1 MNAKIEKQFFDNF
14 LKFFHQAEERRRW
27 NIERDIPW
35 DQVNRQTSETMAQIV
50 ESFSAVEMYLPD
62 YTAKMLHMIRRSRG
76 RAWFQANWGYEESK
90 HSLTLDRWLIASG
103 NRTSEQM
110 EAFADSLLGEEWE
123 LPFDHPR
130 QMIVYTMIQEL
141 ATWVNYTKL
150 RETAQQE
157 GDAALTKALQF
168 IARDE
173 AVHYDFFRKGV
184 KMFLEHERDETI
196 ADIAYVFDHF
206 QMPARYQIP
215 DYEERAKQIA
225 AAGIYSARDY
235 VKRVKRPIIEDLG
248 LEEEFAKRKNLPDK
262 EESAPILT
270 DPMTKTPVQRLAGV
284 DPKEVRARKK
294 EAGRNGAGAASEPSV
309 PAD

>member
-1 MNAKIEKQFFDNF
+1 MNAKIEKQFFENF

-35 DQVNRQTSETMAQIV
+35 DKANGQTSERTAKII

-62 YTAKMLHMIRRSRG
+62 YTSKMMHMIRRSRG

-103 NRTSEQM
+103 NRTPEQM
-110 EAFADSLLGEEWE
+110 EAFADELLGEEWE

-130 QMIVYTMIQEL
+130 QMIIYTMIQEL

-150 RETAQQE
+150 REQAQQE
-157 GDAALTKALQF
+157 GDEALVKLLQF

-184 KMFLEHERDETI
+184 KLFLEEEPQETVE
-196 ADIAYVFDHF
+196 DIAYVFDHF

-215 DYEERAKQIA
+215 DYEERAKLIA
-225 AAGIYSARDY
+225 EAGIYSARDY
-235 VKRVKRPIIEDLG
+235 IKRVKRPIIEDLK
-248 LEEEFAKRKNLPDK
+248 LEDHFKKRLPPK
-262 EESAPILT
+262 EEAAPLLT
-270 DPMTKTPVQRLAGV
+270 DPMANTPVQRIAGV
-284 DPKEVRARKK
+284 DPAEVQARKR
-294 EAGRNGAGAASEPSV
+294 EAAQNGGAPREPAV

>member
-35 DQVNRQTSETMAQIV
+35 DQVNRETSERTAKIV

-76 RAWFQANWGYEESK
+76 RSWFQANWGYEESK

-103 NRTSEQM
+103 NRTSEQL
-110 EAFADSLLGEEWE
+110 EAFADMLLGEEWE

-130 QMIVYTMIQEL
+130 QMIIYTMIQEL
-141 ATWVNYTKL
+141 ATWVNYTRL
-150 RETAQQE
+150 REVAQQE
-157 GDAALTKALQF
+157 GDTALTKALQF

-184 KMFLEHERDETI
+184 KLFLEHERDETI
-196 ADIAYVFDHF
+196 ADIQFVFDHF

-215 DYEERAKQIA
+215 DYEERAKLIA
-225 AAGIYSARDY
+225 AAGIYTAREY
-235 VKRVKRPIIEDLG
+235 IRRVKRPIIKDLE
-248 LEEEFAKRKNLPDK
+248 LEEEFERRKNLPDP
-262 EESAPILT
+262 EESAPILADAMATTPLQRVSGT
-270 DPMTKTPVQRLAGV
+270 DPE
-284 DPKEVRARKK
+284 EVRARKK
-294 EAGRNGAGAASEPSV
+294 EAGRNGAGAAPDPSI